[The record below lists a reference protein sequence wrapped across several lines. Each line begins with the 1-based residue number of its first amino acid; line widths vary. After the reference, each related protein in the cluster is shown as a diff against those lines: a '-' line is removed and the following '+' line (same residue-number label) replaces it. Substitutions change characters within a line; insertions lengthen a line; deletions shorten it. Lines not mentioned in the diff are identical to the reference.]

1 VGVNLNTRREDFP
14 DELRGIATSL
24 YIASGAEQD
33 RLGFACDLLERL
45 EQGIDGLRSGGF
57 EPVLDCWRRYFRME
71 GARIRVGGPGV
82 REEFEG
88 TVKGIDVDGALVLD
102 VLRDG
107 RTRRERVLAGDVT
120 LLRPEV

>member
-1 VGVNLNTRREDFP
+1 
-14 DELRGIATSL
+14 
-24 YIASGAEQD
+24 
-33 RLGFACDLLERL
+33 
-45 EQGIDGLRSGGF
+45 
-57 EPVLDCWRRYFRME
+57 ME

-82 REEFEG
+82 SEEFEG
-88 TVKGIDVDGALVLD
+88 TVKGIDADGALVLD